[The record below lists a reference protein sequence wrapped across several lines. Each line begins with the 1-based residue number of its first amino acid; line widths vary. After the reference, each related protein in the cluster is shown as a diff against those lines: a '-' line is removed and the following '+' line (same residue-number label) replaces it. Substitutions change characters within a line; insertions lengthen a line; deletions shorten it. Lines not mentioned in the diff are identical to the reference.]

1 MLVELWGYISKRRQ
15 KQFYLIIVLMVV
27 ASFAE
32 VISLGIVIP
41 FLGVLAMPEQVYQH
55 QFIQPIVQQ
64 LNITSAEQLLFPIT
78 ILFILSVLFAGVVRL
93 TLLYT
98 MTRISFATGADLSL
112 EIYKR
117 TLYQEYAV
125 HISRNSS
132 VVINGILTKTGTV
145 INGVINPVLTLTSS
159 AILIIAVMVALFI
172 IDSTV
177 AIIVSSGF
185 GLIYSSVIY
194 YNSNQVKKN
203 SECIADKS
211 TQMVKSLQEGLGGIR
226 DVLIDGSQKFYCQLY
241 RDADLSFRRASGDN
255 YFIMGSPRYVVEALG
270 MVLIATLAYILS
282 FRDDGIVAAIPIL
295 GTFALGAQRLLPAI
309 QQAYSSYSSI
319 KGAQSSFK
327 DILELLNQ
335 HLPSYIDNSLPIPFN
350 TDIRLRNLG
359 FYYTKDAPWVLKN
372 IDLKISKGS
381 RIGFIGVT
389 GSGKS
394 TLLDIIMGLLPP
406 TEGSLTIDDVS
417 INPENRRS
425 WQKNIAHVP
434 QNIYLSDGSIEENIA
449 FGIPKEK
456 IDHQQVEKA
465 AKQAQ
470 IAELIEGWSKGYN
483 TFVGEHGIRLSGGQR
498 QRVGIARALYKR
510 EAKVL
515 ILDEATSALDN
526 ETEKSVMES
535 IENLGRELT
544 ILIIAHRLTT
554 LKGCDQIV
562 ELSKDGV
569 KIGKYDELYKPINE
583 EKGKL

>member
-1 MLVELWGYISKRRQ
+1 
-15 KQFYLIIVLMVV
+15 
-27 ASFAE
+27 
-32 VISLGIVIP
+32 
-41 FLGVLAMPEQVYQH
+41 
-55 QFIQPIVQQ
+55 
-64 LNITSAEQLLFPIT
+64 
-78 ILFILSVLFAGVVRL
+78 
-93 TLLYT
+93 
-98 MTRISFATGADLSL
+98 
-112 EIYKR
+112 
-117 TLYQEYAV
+117 
-125 HISRNSS
+125 
-132 VVINGILTKTGTV
+132 
-145 INGVINPVLTLTSS
+145 
-159 AILIIAVMVALFI
+159 
-172 IDSTV
+172 
-177 AIIVSSGF
+177 
-185 GLIYSSVIY
+185 
-194 YNSNQVKKN
+194 
-203 SECIADKS
+203 
-211 TQMVKSLQEGLGGIR
+211 
-226 DVLIDGSQKFYCQLY
+226 
-241 RDADLSFRRASGDN
+241 
-255 YFIMGSPRYVVEALG
+255 
-270 MVLIATLAYILS
+270 
-282 FRDDGIVAAIPIL
+282 
-295 GTFALGAQRLLPAI
+295 
-309 QQAYSSYSSI
+309 
-319 KGAQSSFK
+319 
-327 DILELLNQ
+327 
-335 HLPSYIDNSLPIPFN
+335 
-350 TDIRLRNLG
+350 
-359 FYYTKDAPWVLKN
+359 
-372 IDLKISKGS
+372 
-381 RIGFIGVT
+381 
-389 GSGKS
+389 
-394 TLLDIIMGLLPP
+394 MGLLPP